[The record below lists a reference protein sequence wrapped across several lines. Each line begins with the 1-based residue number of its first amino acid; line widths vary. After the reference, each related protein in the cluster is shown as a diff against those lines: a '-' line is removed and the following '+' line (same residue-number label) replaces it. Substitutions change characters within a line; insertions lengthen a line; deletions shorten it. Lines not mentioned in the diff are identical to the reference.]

1 MNLFARAITSAI
13 FSTALLVGLLI
24 SPTSFAQV
32 EEPNHLTLE
41 QSIEIGLKNSVL
53 VQKNENNVSLNG
65 EQLLQGYAQFLPNLG
80 VRASYAYTDGTNLYT
95 FSGSNLVDQRSFSPS
110 YTVGTSL
117 NLFNGLSDYAGLKLA
132 LTKRDASRFSLNW
145 ARQQVILDITQT
157 YLQVILDGK
166 LLDIAV
172 KNLAASNERLKL
184 LRGETEVGSA
194 SLADLYRQQAQTSSD
209 ELLLSNT
216 QSRLNDDTT
225 ILVRKLRVDPRKKYE
240 FEVPQLTPEASAL
253 SAKPVDELIKLALD
267 QRSDLK
273 AQTQNVKSTDWG
285 ITQAKSG
292 YLPKLDLAFTF
303 GGAGSYLTRQ
313 IVNGADT
320 LPPNQR
326 GLLTQLGDQFAY
338 TVSLNF
344 TWSIFDRFLTRY
356 NVASARTTWENAQI
370 DQKDVELQTVAD
382 VRIANDDYQI
392 AQQQVK
398 SAETGLKAAVEAY
411 QAIKGRFSVGAASF
425 LDLLTSQTALVQAQS
440 NEAQAVI
447 NLKLREK
454 ALAYATGTLA
464 P

>member
-356 NVASARTTWENAQI
+356 NVASARTSWENAQI